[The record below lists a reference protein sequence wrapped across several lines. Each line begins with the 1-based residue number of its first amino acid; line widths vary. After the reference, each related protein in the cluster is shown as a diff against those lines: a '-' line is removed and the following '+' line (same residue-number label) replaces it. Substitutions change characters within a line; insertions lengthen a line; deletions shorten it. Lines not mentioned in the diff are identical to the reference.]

1 MESALLVATVATTV
15 FTALETR
22 AAAKTEESRLKLQA
36 KLADTR
42 ALQRDVQR
50 RMELERTVGA
60 IKAARAG
67 PGTGILSPTGLAFL
81 DEANEVIS
89 IQRLREVASER
100 QNAANFRT
108 AAAFSRQKARMALI
122 GGGLKVATS
131 IFSFGAGGGFGGL
144 GGAPQTSP
152 IPVPRPT

>member
-1 MESALLVATVATTV
+1 MEVAILVAVVAGTV
-15 FTALETR
+15 FTALEQR

-50 RMELERTVGA
+50 RQELERTVGA

-81 DEANEVIS
+81 DEANQIIS
-89 IQRLREVASER
+89 TQRLREVASER
-100 QNAANFRT
+100 QNAPNLRA
-108 AAAFSRQKARMALI
+108 AAAFSRSKARNALI
-122 GGGLKVATS
+122 GGGIKVGTALFT
-131 IFSFGAGGGFGGL
+131 FGAAGGFGSASA
-144 GGAPQTSP
+144 APQTSP
-152 IPVPRPT
+152 LPVPRPT